1 MIKPSVFGKLLY
13 SNLDVLEKERK
24 IKMLKAVE
32 NLIHDANKGRK
43 SAKYG
48 NHHMEQTDKTIKYY
62 YYWTCICE
70 VDKTT
75 NNVKYDASYGTSST
89 TRAVNSYRQYYN

>member
-1 MIKPSVFGKLLY
+1 
-13 SNLDVLEKERK
+13 
-24 IKMLKAVE
+24 MLKAVE
-32 NLIHDANKGRK
+32 KLIRDANNGKK

-48 NHHMEQTDKTIKYY
+48 NHRMEQTADKIKYY

-70 VDKTT
+70 ADKHT
-75 NNVKYDASYGTSST
+75 NKVKYDASYDSSST